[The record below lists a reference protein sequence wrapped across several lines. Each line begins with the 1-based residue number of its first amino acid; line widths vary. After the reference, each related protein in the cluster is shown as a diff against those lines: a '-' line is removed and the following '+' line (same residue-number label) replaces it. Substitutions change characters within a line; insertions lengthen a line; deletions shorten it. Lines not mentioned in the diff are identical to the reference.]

1 MRIVAPSLRPIMVDE
16 TSGTEKF
23 EAKHRAPDLEDR
35 ERMTEKALAAIRQTG
50 PAAALEKCCALV
62 NQINAELLKREK
74 IEPYAVAELQAY
86 LTRAN
91 AVIKTVPHPKT
102 PLHSAANAR
111 SVPTP
116 APYGS
121 SWMPSFGGCPLFC
134 ARTEAAR
141 SSDT

>member
-74 IEPYAVAELQAY
+74 MKPYAVAELQAY

-91 AVIKTVPHPKT
+91 EVIKNCAAPK
-102 PLHSAANAR
+102 N
-111 SVPTP
+111 TP
-116 APYGS
+116 ALRGKCS
-121 SWMPSFGGCPLFC
+121 V
-134 ARTEAAR
+134 
-141 SSDT
+141 SSDPSPLRLVLDAFLRRVPAFLRKD